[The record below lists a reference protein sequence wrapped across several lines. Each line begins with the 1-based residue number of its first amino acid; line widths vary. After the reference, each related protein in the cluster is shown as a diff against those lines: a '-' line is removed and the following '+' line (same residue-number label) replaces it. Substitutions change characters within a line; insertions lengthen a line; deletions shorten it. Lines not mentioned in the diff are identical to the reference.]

1 MKTKPRYFY
10 RVTWLQVEI
19 TGVYPFMEEYAGRL
33 FAKIRRWSLRH
44 TPGVENVN
52 LYKITVN
59 N

>member
-10 RVTWLQVEI
+10 RVTWLQVEKD
-19 TGVYPFMEEYAGRL
+19 GVFPFMDEYASHLAAR
-33 FAKIRRWSLRH
+33 IRRWSLRH

-52 LYKITVN
+52 LYKIIVN